1 MLLTP
6 MTAGFFIRKGLHDH
20 TADSTN
26 KKPTLLDHMQRYYNM
41 LITWAMQ
48 HPSKVLIAAG
58 VILAVGIGIFTTVPQ
73 QFFPLAERDQ
83 FIMDVWLPEGSRI
96 DAVDTAVQ
104 RIENTLRQN
113 HEVRSYTS
121 FFGQSSPRF
130 YYNVN
135 PVPTATNYA
144 QILVNT
150 HSIKGTTKLVKEL
163 RGQLPAIAPE
173 AKVFVK
179 ELQQGDQ
186 MEAPVE
192 VRIVGDDLMTLRSF
206 GDRVQSILAH
216 TPGASYIH
224 SDWHEDNLLADVNLR
239 QEVANRLGFTNSSIA
254 QQLAGNFDGETVT
267 TFWEGDRAI
276 DVDLRLDPDQRQTF
290 QNVSDT
296 YVLSSVT
303 GARVPVSAVASI
315 LPDWHPGRIVR
326 RNGVRT
332 LTLRAFPA
340 DGYLS
345 SQVLAVAQKQIE
357 KLPLPAGYRIE
368 YGGEY
373 ENQDETFAEMKHA
386 LFISLIAIFLILLFQ
401 FRTLSDTLIV
411 IAAIPLAIP
420 GAALGLFITHNPFG
434 FTAFIG
440 VISLG
445 GLVVRNSIILVD
457 YIHERMKS
465 GVPLD
470 EATLEAGERR
480 LRPIFLTTMAAAVG
494 VTPMIISRSSLW
506 SPLASVIAF
515 GLVVS
520 MFFTLIVIPVLFVVV
535 NKKKQLN
542 PAAAVTA
549 AMLVLLLCSAPAH
562 AQERTITLD
571 EARVM
576 AMQKNSS
583 VLIAEQRAKQA
594 DARVTKAR
602 ADYFPVVANQSYAMH
617 TSQPEFLTVP
627 RGSMGTYAATGP
639 IPSSNVKI
647 QLGEQNFGVMTTTA
661 EQPISQMFKIHAAV
675 RSAEAEARM
684 AHSDLDRARNEVS
697 LNLKKVYYGLLSTQ
711 QRKVAAERRVEAGE
725 QQLEEMTTAAHG
737 GVVLRA
743 KVLQSDAEIADA
755 RNSLG
760 TLEDDI
766 ADLQNSLND
775 LVGLPL
781 STKTQLVEPLD
792 QTQAG
797 EVVLTA
803 QADLEGQALTHN
815 PELLGAYQQLQKA
828 HADLKEARAEYIPN
842 ISAFGQFVYQNGAPL
857 LPQSSGAGGFRMD
870 WTISEFG
877 KRIGKVRERKSQVT
891 EAQENLHA
899 TENKVRMDVESEI
912 RKVNRCE
919 TSLEAARRYLAA
931 RTELARIASAQ
942 VEAKTANLSTLKE
955 AQAQLAEAKA
965 QLYNAEMNR
974 AVAQAELAR
983 TAGHL

>member
-1 MLLTP
+1 
-6 MTAGFFIRKGLHDH
+6 
-20 TADSTN
+20 
-26 KKPTLLDHMQRYYNM
+26 MQRYYNM

-48 HPSKVLIAAG
+48 HRIKVLIAAG
-58 VILAVGIGIFTTVPQ
+58 VILVLGIGIFTRVPE

-96 DAVDTAVQ
+96 EAVDAAVQ
-104 RIENTLRQN
+104 RIEGTLRQN
-113 HEVRSYTS
+113 PEVRSYTS

-150 HSIKGTTKLVKEL
+150 HGIKGTTKLVKEL
-163 RGQLPAIAPE
+163 RGGLPAIAPE

-206 GDRVQSILAH
+206 GDKVQDILAH

-224 SDWHEDNLLADVNLR
+224 TDWHEDNLLADVNLR

-276 DVDLRLDPDQRQTF
+276 DVDLRLNPDQRQTF

-303 GARVPVSAVASI
+303 GARVPVSAVASL

-332 LTLRAFPA
+332 LTVRAFPA

-345 SQVLAVAQKQIE
+345 SQVLSVAQKQIA

-368 YGGEY
+368 FGGEY
-373 ENQDETFAEMKHA
+373 ENQNETFAEMKHA
-386 LFISLIAIFLILLFQ
+386 LLISLIAIFLILLFQ

-465 GVPLD
+465 GVPLE

-515 GLVVS
+515 GLLAS
-520 MFFTLIVIPVLFVVV
+520 MFFTLVVIPVLFVVV
-535 NKKKQLN
+535 NRKEQLMAAAKEQLK
-542 PAAAVTA
+542 PAAVMGAVIA
-549 AMLVLLLCSAPAH
+549 LLVFSTHAR
-562 AQERTITLD
+562 AQER
-571 EARVM
+571 
-576 AMQKNSS
+576 SS
-583 VLIAEQRAKQA
+583 HPGRSSGDGDGEELERADRRAESKGGRCSPYKGPSRLFSGGLQSELC
-594 DARVTKAR
+594 DARL
-602 ADYFPVVANQSYAMH
+602 ADRIYDHPSGIDGDVCQYRPDSHQRCQNQ
-617 TSQPEFLTVP
+617 T
-627 RGSMGTYAATGP
+627 
-639 IPSSNVKI
+639 
-647 QLGEQNFGVMTTTA
+647 
-661 EQPISQMFKIHAAV
+661 
-675 RSAEAEARM
+675 
-684 AHSDLDRARNEVS
+684 
-697 LNLKKVYYGLLSTQ
+697 
-711 QRKVAAERRVEAGE
+711 
-725 QQLEEMTTAAHG
+725 
-737 GVVLRA
+737 
-743 KVLQSDAEIADA
+743 
-755 RNSLG
+755 
-760 TLEDDI
+760 
-766 ADLQNSLND
+766 
-775 LVGLPL
+775 
-781 STKTQLVEPLD
+781 
-792 QTQAG
+792 
-797 EVVLTA
+797 
-803 QADLEGQALTHN
+803 
-815 PELLGAYQQLQKA
+815 
-828 HADLKEARAEYIPN
+828 
-842 ISAFGQFVYQNGAPL
+842 
-857 LPQSSGAGGFRMD
+857 
-870 WTISEFG
+870 W
-877 KRIGKVRERKSQVT
+877 
-891 EAQENLHA
+891 
-899 TENKVRMDVESEI
+899 
-912 RKVNRCE
+912 
-919 TSLEAARRYLAA
+919 
-931 RTELARIASAQ
+931 RTELRRNDNHRGAARY
-942 VEAKTANLSTLKE
+942 ANVLQDPCGREIGRSRGSHGPQRSGPVT
-955 AQAQLAEAKA
+955 Q
-965 QLYNAEMNR
+965 
-974 AVAQAELAR
+974 
-983 TAGHL
+983 